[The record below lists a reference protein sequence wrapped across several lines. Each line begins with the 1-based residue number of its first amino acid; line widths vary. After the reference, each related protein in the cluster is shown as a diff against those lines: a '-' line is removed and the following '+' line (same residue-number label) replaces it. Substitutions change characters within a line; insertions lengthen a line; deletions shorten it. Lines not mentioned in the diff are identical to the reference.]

1 MGVQDLLSLRLPSGQ
16 AATLVRIHNDTPI
29 CGVDG
34 SVESPP
40 ANPPVRGCD
49 RLDYP
54 IQSREYVSCIGR
66 VNATSPVAL
75 TGVHLPPHC
84 ASIAGRGGRLR
95 MLEVM
100 ATSPEQAEANWELI
114 KGMAAWGG
122 VVLLWLYLYVKVKEI
137 LR

>member
-16 AATLVRIHNDTPI
+16 AATLVRIHNDTPV

-34 SVESPP
+34 SVESPS
-40 ANPPVRGCD
+40 ANPPVRSCD

-66 VNATSPVAL
+66 VNATSPDVP
-75 TGVHLPPHC
+75 TGVHRPPHC

-114 KGMAAWGG
+114 KGMTWGG
-122 VVLLWLYLYVKVKEI
+122 LALLAWLYIYFKVKEI
-137 LR
+137 MR